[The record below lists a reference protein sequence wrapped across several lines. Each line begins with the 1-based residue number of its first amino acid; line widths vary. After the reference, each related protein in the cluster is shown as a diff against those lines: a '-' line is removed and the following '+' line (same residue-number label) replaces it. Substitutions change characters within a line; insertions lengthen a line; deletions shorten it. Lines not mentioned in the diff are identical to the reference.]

1 MAEDDS
7 AGRSM
12 TTEKNCSEASTR
24 KAPPRRVAAKET
36 AAREARARLRAPA
49 KPTCSY
55 TEFNAVDN
63 SINAGMRPGNR
74 VTVRDLAAHDAE
86 IIKAEQ
92 PSLIIGNSL
101 GGFFALMC
109 ESGNIPI
116 LSVNPCVNPYEHM
129 KRYVDQTLEYHS
141 KRNDGSTTYL
151 FTQETLEKFKE
162 YNYIKDKI
170 KANMDNI
177 WALLSTRDEVLGD
190 THIKLFEEVE
200 KETGYDHVLYFTNG
214 FFGHRFTYSNII
226 VLCEFIDEIMS
237 ERN

>member
-1 MAEDDS
+1 MKKKILYIHGFMSGAN
-7 AGRSM
+7 GM
-12 TTEKNCSEASTR
+12 TITNLRRRYEKKYDFIVPELDADPS
-24 KAPPRRVAAKET
+24 V
-36 AAREARARLRAPA
+36 
-49 KPTCSY
+49 
-55 TEFNAVDN
+55 
-63 SINAGMRPGNR
+63 SIPKIN
-74 VTVRDLAAHDAE
+74 E
-86 IIKAEQ
+86 IIKTEQ

-116 LSVNPCVNPYEHM
+116 LAVNPCVNPYEHM

-190 THIKLFEEVE
+190 THIKLFEEVK
-200 KETGYDHVLYFTNG
+200 KETGYKYVLSFKNG

-226 VLCEFIDEIMS
+226 VLREFIDEIMS